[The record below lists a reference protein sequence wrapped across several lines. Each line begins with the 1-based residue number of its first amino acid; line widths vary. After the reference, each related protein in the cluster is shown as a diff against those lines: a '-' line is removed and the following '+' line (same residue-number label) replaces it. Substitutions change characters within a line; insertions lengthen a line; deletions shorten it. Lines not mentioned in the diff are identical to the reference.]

1 MSIKYNPLTAIADH
15 LFNGNIADIV
25 GNDFVKSQPSSNIIE
40 TEKAFRIE
48 LAAPGLDKKDF
59 LINIENDQLTISV
72 EKEKEEVTENEKY
85 TRREFGYTSFQ
96 RSFNLSEHVNTEDI
110 SAAYENGVL
119 AIILPKKEIAETVLK
134 RKIEIS

>member
-1 MSIKYNPLTAIADH
+1 MSIKYNPLTAIADQ

-40 TEKAFRIE
+40 TEKAFKIE

-72 EKEKEEVTENEKY
+72 EKEKEEATESEKY

-96 RSFNLSEHVNTEDI
+96 RSFNLSELVNKEDI

-119 AIILPKKEIAETVLK
+119 LVILPKKEIDETVLK